1 MTKVKYTFCKFLIGF
16 NIKKLSQCKTSFD
29 ILNGLL
35 LILVFY
41 WANILGDIRY
51 KFFYNS
57 PRVIF

>member
-1 MTKVKYTFCKFLIGF
+1 MTKVKYTLCKFLTGF

-41 WANILGDIRY
+41 WANILGDI
-51 KFFYNS
+51 S
-57 PRVIF
+57 